1 MRTMH
6 GMEVGLKT
14 HVYRAYREKKSF
26 QVEVTRV
33 PNKPYDTL
41 QEMIG
46 LTEVKIVI
54 DEIIAASKVVR
65 ARERMG
71 LNTQGASFHMMFSGN
86 PGTAK
91 TSVARLLCKILKEES
106 ATSSGAVCG
115 VWKTGSCCQVCW
127 VDSPHGRGQ
136 V

>member
-1 MRTMH
+1 M
-6 GMEVGLKT
+6 
-14 HVYRAYREKKSF
+14 
-26 QVEVTRV
+26 TRV

-91 TSVARLLCKILKEES
+91 QR
-106 ATSSGAVCG
+106 AVCG